1 MTKVTTMSTKTVL
14 LIVALVLA
22 CIAAFFPTAL
32 YTRVNFGWLAFAF
45 YLASILFSSGWPPR
59 AT

>member
-1 MTKVTTMSTKTVL
+1 MSTRTVL
-14 LIVALVLA
+14 LIVAFVLA

-32 YTRVNFGWLAFAF
+32 YTRVSFGWLAFAF
-45 YLASILFSSGWPPR
+45 YLASILFSNGWPPR

>member
-1 MTKVTTMSTKTVL
+1 MPIRTIL

-32 YTRVNFGWLAFAF
+32 YTRVSFGWLAFAF
-45 YLASILFSSGWPPR
+45 YLASILFSNGWPPR